1 MRRLSNDD
9 FAAGKPK
16 FDDLSVNC
24 EIQSIFLGSCSEIT
38 KTHTTTTT
46 LTMLNIILLAT
57 LALPFASAVSGTL
70 VFTSNRAPYP
80 DHKKGQVCADGI
92 EPWCRRQK

>member
-1 MRRLSNDD
+1 MLS
-9 FAAGKPK
+9 
-16 FDDLSVNC
+16 
-24 EIQSIFLGSCSEIT
+24 
-38 KTHTTTTT
+38 
-46 LTMLNIILLAT
+46 IILLTT
-57 LALPFASAVSGTL
+57 LALPFASAVSGAL

>member
-1 MRRLSNDD
+1 MST
-9 FAAGKPK
+9 AKT
-16 FDDLSVNC
+16 
-24 EIQSIFLGSCSEIT
+24 IFLFFFKKVRESLKHT
-38 KTHTTTTT
+38 LYTTTST
-46 LTMLNIILLAT
+46 LTMLNIILLVT

>member
-1 MRRLSNDD
+1 MK
-9 FAAGKPK
+9 A
-16 FDDLSVNC
+16 SVYC
-24 EIQSIFLGSCSEIT
+24 EIQFLVRDQIT
-38 KTHTTTTT
+38 KTHTTTT

>member
-1 MRRLSNDD
+1 MLS
-9 FAAGKPK
+9 
-16 FDDLSVNC
+16 
-24 EIQSIFLGSCSEIT
+24 
-38 KTHTTTTT
+38 
-46 LTMLNIILLAT
+46 IILLAT
-57 LALPFASAVSGTL
+57 LALPFASAVSGAL